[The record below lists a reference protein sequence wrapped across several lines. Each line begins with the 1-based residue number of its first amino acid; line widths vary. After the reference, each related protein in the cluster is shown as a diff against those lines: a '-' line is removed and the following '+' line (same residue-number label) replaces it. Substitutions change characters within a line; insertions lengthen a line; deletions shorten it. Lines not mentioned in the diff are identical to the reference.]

1 MPSRILTPRLTCLL
15 VGLLFGLSFALSQT
29 VLAAELNITENQLP
43 VNLGQYLDHYEDAG
57 GDLTITEVI
66 DGDLPW
72 QRSTQA
78 IPTLGFSSSAHWFYV
93 ELTNTRTFASEVV
106 LTLQSATLDQV
117 EFYIVRDSR
126 VVAQTRVGDTISFS
140 ELDQPYRI
148 PLVPFALAED
158 GNPTRVYLRAQ
169 SRSGIEMPLSLT
181 TMRLL
186 AMQQQSELTFF
197 GAFFAFFFISFC
209 ACAILY
215 YNLNDRK
222 FLGYTLFFGSA
233 IPFFLAQ
240 TGMGRVW
247 LWGEFAQANNRIAY
261 LSATLLIV
269 SLCQLGTALS
279 LDWRFRDSVNLVLRF
294 ICWLM
299 LPTALYFLV
308 IPIDQIGS
316 EIVLTLMAA
325 GFLVAVTVS
334 VMTGVTAFQ
343 GSRAALYLFLSYLL
357 VIIAYSSFLVYKLV
371 FLERTSNNPIVA
383 EVLVVVAGFMLL
395 MSLYEVVRS
404 KNDELRQV
412 RLETRAKADFLRNVS
427 REFLT
432 PVHLILAN
440 SKRLMAA
447 QSNKLDAP
455 TRQHMDTV
463 IKQSDHLHNLI
474 NDLLEMAELESES
487 FEPRFELVDMPH
499 FLAEVKDMMLPSAM
513 EKGLELCTSYASAKL
528 LVQTDRPRLQHA
540 LINILTN
547 AIKYTDKGSITI
559 AYKAVYFRRRLGIE
573 IIISDTGR
581 GMSQDFQKRMF
592 EEFAREQQESEK
604 DPQGT
609 GLGMVIVRRV
619 MEKLGGEISF
629 SSSLGEGTQFFI
641 RLPLRVVTD

>member
-1 MPSRILTPRLTCLL
+1 MPSRILTPRQTLLL
-15 VGLLFGLSFALSQT
+15 VGLLFGLSRAI
-29 VLAAELNITENQLP
+29 LAAELNITENQLP
-43 VNLGQYLDHYEDAG
+43 VNLGQYLDHYEDPS
-57 GDLTITEVI
+57 GDLTIAEVL
-66 DGDLPW
+66 DGDLSW

-78 IPTLGFSSSAHWFYV
+78 IPTLGFSPSAHWFFV
-93 ELTNTRTFASEVV
+93 ELTNTRSFDSEVV
-106 LTLQSATLDQV
+106 LALQAATLDLV

-126 VVAQTRVGDTISFS
+126 VVAQTRVGDTISFA
-140 ELDQPYRI
+140 ELEQPYRI
-148 PLVPFALAED
+148 PLVPFELADD
-158 GNPTRVYLRAQ
+158 GNPTRVYLRVQ
-169 SRSGIEMPLSLT
+169 SRSGIEIPLNLT

-186 AMQQQSELTFF
+186 AVQQQSELAFF

-215 YNLNDRK
+215 YNLKDRK
-222 FLGYTLFFGSA
+222 FLGYTLFFGGA
-233 IPFFLAQ
+233 IPFFLSQ

-247 LWGEFAQANNRIAY
+247 LWGDFAQANNRIAY
-261 LSATLLIV
+261 LSAILLIV
-269 SLCQLGTALS
+269 SLCQLGTSLS
-279 LDWRFRDSVNLVLRF
+279 LDWKFRDSVNLVLRF

-299 LPTALYFLV
+299 LPTALYFLI
-308 IPIDQIGS
+308 IPFDLIGS
-316 EIVLTLMAA
+316 EIVLTLMAS
-325 GFLVAVTVS
+325 GFLVAITAS
-334 VMTGVTAFQ
+334 VMTGVNAIQ
-343 GSRAALYLFLSYLL
+343 GSRAALYLFLSHLL

-371 FLERTSNNPIVA
+371 FLERTTNNPIFA
-383 EVLVVVAGFMLL
+383 EVLVVLAGFMLL

-447 QSNKLDAP
+447 QSSKLDAP

-463 IKQSDHLHNLI
+463 VKQSTHLHSLI

-513 EKGLELCTSYASAKL
+513 EKGLELCADYASANL
-528 LVQTDRPRLQHA
+528 LVQTDRSRLQHA

-547 AIKYTDKGSITI
+547 AIKYTEKGSITI

-592 EEFAREQQESEK
+592 EEFAKEQPESEK

-619 MEKLGGEISF
+619 IEKLGGEISF